1 MKITIET
8 EIEVDGDEVLVTVDA
23 EFTAGYAAR
32 MYMSNGDPGY
42 PEEPDEVDIIT
53 VTGEDGVEYE
63 PTKAELERIDEEV
76 RDAAWA
82 FRSDGAIDE

>member
-8 EIEVDGDEVLVTVDA
+8 EIEVDGDDVLVTVDA
-23 EFTAGYAAR
+23 EFTAGCAGR

-42 PEEPDEVDIIT
+42 PEEPDEVEIIT
-53 VTGEDGVEYE
+53 VTGDDGVEYE
-63 PTKAELERIDEEV
+63 PTKEELQRIDEEV

-82 FRSDGAIDE
+82 FRSDGAMDE

>member
-23 EFTAGYAAR
+23 EFTAGCAGR

-42 PEEPDEVDIIT
+42 PEEPDGVEIIT
-53 VTGEDGVEYE
+53 VTGDDGVEYE
-63 PTKAELERIDEEV
+63 PTKEELQRIDEEV

-82 FRSDGAIDE
+82 FRSDGAMDE

>member
-8 EIEVDGDEVLVTVDA
+8 EIEVHGDEVLVTVDA
-23 EFTAGYAAR
+23 EYTAGRPGR

-42 PEEPDEVDIIT
+42 PEEPDEVDIIM

-63 PTKAELERIDEEV
+63 PTKEELERIEEEV
-76 RDAAWA
+76 ITEILELQD
-82 FRSDGAIDE
+82 DGAYAE

>member
-23 EFTAGYAAR
+23 EFTAGCAGR

-42 PEEPDEVDIIT
+42 PDEPDEVDIVT

-63 PTKAELERIDEEV
+63 PTKEELQRIDEEV

-82 FRSDGAIDE
+82 FRYDGVIDE